1 MSLENPILKTF
12 KINNEQ
18 LEDEINYLME
28 IKKDYMI
35 YKKNS
40 WNDIKKKKKV
50 KPYVL
55 EINDIFGGADT
66 NQISITDLEIQEKK
80 DREADYFIII
90 VKKDKKLL
98 YEKKIVFSKTINILD
113 SIKNITQQIQNN
125 NIINK
130 IKNLI
135 DKIKGIDFIDIN
147 DITNSGQENQNL
159 LTLILIN

>member
-55 EINDIFGGADT
+55 EINDIFGGGY
-66 NQISITDLEIQEKK
+66 K
-80 DREADYFIII
+80 
-90 VKKDKKLL
+90 
-98 YEKKIVFSKTINILD
+98 
-113 SIKNITQQIQNN
+113 
-125 NIINK
+125 
-130 IKNLI
+130 
-135 DKIKGIDFIDIN
+135 
-147 DITNSGQENQNL
+147 
-159 LTLILIN
+159 